1 MKILLVGSGGR
12 EHALALGL
20 REDPSCTELHCAPGN
35 PGISPIAT
43 LHNVA
48 VTDTEGLVKLAQ
60 NLKVDL
66 VVIGP
71 ELPLVNGVA
80 DLLRRVGIATFGPSK
95 AAAQLEG
102 SKDFAKGVMRDAGV
116 PTAHSATCTTQDE
129 IESALDKFGA
139 PYVVKDDGLAAGK
152 GVVVTNDRQ
161 AALEHAL
168 ACNRV
173 VIEEYLNGP
182 EISLFG
188 VSDGRNILPMDPAQD
203 FKRAYDGDE
212 GPNTGGMGAYSPL
225 PWAPDEIVEE
235 TYEKVLAPVIA
246 EMAARGTP
254 FIGLLYA
261 GLALTDRGLR
271 VIEFNARFGDPE
283 TQVLIPRLMTP
294 LADLLYKAATDS
306 LDDVALQWREESA
319 VTVVLAAE
327 NYPESPK
334 LNSEISNI
342 PEIDK
347 VQIFHAGTKSSDN
360 RLVSG
365 GGRVMTVTGLGKD
378 LTEARDRAYR
388 AISQIELQGSFYRS
402 DIALNASVAEKG
414 N

>member
-1 MKILLVGSGGR
+1 
-12 EHALALGL
+12 
-20 REDPSCTELHCAPGN
+20 
-35 PGISPIAT
+35 
-43 LHNVA
+43 
-48 VTDTEGLVKLAQ
+48 
-60 NLKVDL
+60 
-66 VVIGP
+66 
-71 ELPLVNGVA
+71 
-80 DLLRRVGIATFGPSK
+80 
-95 AAAQLEG
+95 
-102 SKDFAKGVMRDAGV
+102 
-116 PTAHSATCTTQDE
+116 
-129 IESALDKFGA
+129 
-139 PYVVKDDGLAAGK
+139 
-152 GVVVTNDRQ
+152 
-161 AALEHAL
+161 
-168 ACNRV
+168 
-173 VIEEYLNGP
+173 
-182 EISLFG
+182 
-188 VSDGRNILPMDPAQD
+188 MDPAQD

-212 GPNTGGMGAYSPL
+212 GPNTGGMGSYSPL